1 MMKKIFCMF
10 LLAGFLTGC
19 TNNDE
24 GSGRLKERKNIEL
37 SRSEQVMTEETTDF
51 AFRFF
56 QQVNESEKKQDN
68 WLISPLSASMA
79 LGMIT
84 NGADGNTLAELKTTL
99 GFSEAN
105 IDEMNA
111 YYRRLLTELPDLDNT
126 SQLKLA
132 NSIWI
137 NQGVEVKSP
146 FVHVNKQMYDA
157 KVSNIDFSSA
167 KAPSTIN
174 NWCSDQTNGRISKV
188 IENLNPATKM
198 ILLNA
203 LYFKGIWQEDYKFDK
218 AKTQD
223 EDFYNADG
231 SITKVKMM
239 NQTNGYAFS
248 YNDYFWM
255 ARFGYGNN
263 AFRMTILLPDANR
276 TLEEC
281 LKAMTAENW
290 KEWNLQNWNKRSLIV
305 KMPRFEIEYNK
316 DLIEEMKAIGME
328 EAFTPSANF
337 PYIADTNVPLGKLNQ
352 FTYLKVDE
360 EGTEAAAVTKG
371 ETIPTAPIGPPPS
384 IGPIEFY
391 LNRPFAFMITETST
405 GTVLFMG
412 KVTKF

>member
-1 MMKKIFCMF
+1 MKKFFCMM

-19 TNNDE
+19 SNDDD
-24 GSGRLKERKNIEL
+24 GARPKERKNIEL

-56 QQVNESEKKQDN
+56 QQINASEKEYSN
-68 WLISPLSASMA
+68 WMVSPLSASMA

-84 NGADGNTLAELKTTL
+84 NGASGNTLEEMKATL
-99 GFSEAN
+99 GFSEAS

-126 SQLKLA
+126 TQLRLA

-137 NQGVEVKSP
+137 NQDFGVKSP
-146 FVHVNKQMYDA
+146 FIDVNKQMYDA
-157 KVSNIDFSSA
+157 KVSNLDFSSP

-174 NWCSDQTNGRISKV
+174 NWCSDKTHGRITEV
-188 IENLNPATKM
+188 IQEISPAAKM
-198 ILLNA
+198 FLLNA

-223 EDFYNADG
+223 EDFTNADG
-231 SITKVKMM
+231 SVTKVKMM
-239 NQTNGYAFS
+239 NQTNSYAFN

-255 ARFGYGNN
+255 AKFNYGNC
-263 AFRMTILLPDANR
+263 AYSMTILLPDTDH

-281 LKAMTAENW
+281 LEAMTAENW
-290 KEWNLQNWNKRSLIV
+290 EKWNKDWTLRTLIV
-305 KMPRFEIEYNK
+305 KMPRFEMEYNK
-316 DLIEEMKAIGME
+316 SLIEDMKALGMKD
-328 EAFTPSANF
+328 AFDPF
-337 PYIADTNVPLGKLNQ
+337 LADFSNISDQSLYLDLLKQ
-352 FTYLKVDE
+352 FTYLRVDE
-360 EGTEAAAVTKG
+360 EGTEAAAVT
-371 ETIPTAPIGPPPS
+371 IGGMVEATPPPS
-384 IGPIEFY
+384 TGPVEFF
-391 LNRPFAFMITETST
+391 LNRPFVFMINETST